1 MKKVDDYKFLEK
13 AALEKGFADAK
24 VIPMDKV
31 VIEDRLRLQCRVSC
45 SHYGKNLK
53 CPPYAQGMDE
63 FRKMLN
69 EYSFVMVIKY
79 KPPEISN
86 EIIAKYN
93 LVESAENPQNMDKV
107 SMVQELETHLIT
119 AAETQDVDKMAVMRS
134 DFAESYKNAL
144 MDLLELEKAAFKQ
157 GYTLATA
164 FFYGACWLCEKCNVE
179 TGICRNPRISR
190 YSTEV
195 AGINI
200 VKTVENTGMGFKFPV
215 KEEELGGLVILLID

>member
-1 MKKVDDYKFLEK
+1 MEKIENYKFLEK
-13 AALEKGFADAK
+13 EATERGFADAK

-31 VIEDRLRLQCRVSC
+31 VIEDRLRLQCMVSC
-45 SHYGKNLK
+45 SKCGKNLK
-53 CPPYAQGMDE
+53 CPPYAPSMDE

-69 EYSFVMVIKY
+69 EYSFAMILKF
-79 KPPEISN
+79 KPPEISD
-86 EIIAKYN
+86 EIIVKYSLKN
-93 LVESAENPQNMDKV
+93 IENDKV

-119 AAETQDVDKMAVMRS
+119 ATETQDMDKMAVMRS

-164 FFYGACWLCEKCNVE
+164 FFYGACWLCEKCNIE
-179 TGICRNPRISR
+179 IGICKNPRISR
-190 YSTEV
+190 FSAEV

-200 VKTVENTGMGFKFPV
+200 VKTAANAEMGFKFPV

>member
-1 MKKVDDYKFLEK
+1 MEKIENYKFLEK
-13 AALEKGFADAK
+13 AALDHGFANAK

-53 CPPYAQGMDE
+53 CPPYAPSMDE

-69 EYSFVMVIKY
+69 EYSFAMVIKY
-79 KPPEISN
+79 KPPEISD
-86 EIIAKYN
+86 EIISKYN
-93 LVESAENPQNMDKV
+93 LVEGAENHQNMDKV

-119 AAETQDVDKMAVMRS
+119 ATETQDKDKMAGMRS

-144 MDLLELEKAAFKQ
+144 MDLLELEKVAFKQ

-179 TGICRNPRISR
+179 AGICRNPRISR

-200 VKTVENTGMGFKFPV
+200 VKTAENAGMGFKFPV

>member
-1 MKKVDDYKFLEK
+1 MQIDNYRVLEK
-13 AALEKGFADAK
+13 KALKLGFASAK
-24 VIPMDKV
+24 IILMDDV
-31 VIEDRLRLQCRVSC
+31 VIEDRLRLQCMVSC

-53 CPPYAQGMDE
+53 CPPYAPSMDE

-69 EYSFVMVIKY
+69 EYSFAMVVKF
-79 KPPEISN
+79 KPPEISD

-93 LVESAENPQNMDKV
+93 LAEGAENPQNMDKV
-107 SMVQELETHLIT
+107 TIVQELENQLIT
-119 AAETQDVDKMAVMRS
+119 ANETQDIDKMALMRS

-157 GYTLATA
+157 GYTLATV
-164 FFYGACWLCEKCNVE
+164 FFYGACWLCEKCNIE

-200 VKTVENTGMGFKFPV
+200 VKTAENAGMGFKFPI
-215 KEEELGGLVILLID
+215 KDDELGGLVLLLID

>member
-1 MKKVDDYKFLEK
+1 MEKIENYKFLEK
-13 AALEKGFADAK
+13 AAKERGFADAK

-69 EYSFVMVIKY
+69 EYSFAMVIKY

-93 LVESAENPQNMDKV
+93 LVEGVENPQNTDKV

-119 AAETQDVDKMAVMRS
+119 ATENQDIDKMAGMRS
-134 DFAESYKNAL
+134 DFEESYKNAL
-144 MDLLELEKAAFKQ
+144 MNLLELEKAAFKQ

-164 FFYGACWLCEKCNVE
+164 FFYGACWLCEKCNIK

-200 VKTVENTGMGFKFPV
+200 VKTAANAGMGFKFPV

>member
-1 MKKVDDYKFLEK
+1 MQIDDYKVLGK
-13 AALEKGFADAK
+13 AALEQGFADVK
-24 VIPMDKV
+24 VISMDEV

-53 CPPYAQGMDE
+53 CPPYAPSMDE

-69 EYSFVMVIKY
+69 EYSFAMVIKF
-79 KPPEISN
+79 KPPEISD
-86 EIIAKYN
+86 EIIAKYS
-93 LVESAENPQNMDKV
+93 LAEGVEIPQNMDNV
-107 SMVQELETHLIT
+107 SLVQELETHLIT
-119 AAETQDVDKMAVMRS
+119 ATETQDLDKMAMMRS

-157 GYTLATA
+157 GYTLATV
-164 FFYGACWLCEKCNVE
+164 FFYGACWLCEKCNIE
-179 TGICRNPRISR
+179 TGICKSPRISR
-190 YSTEV
+190 YSAEV

-200 VKTVENTGMGFKFPV
+200 VKTAENAGMGFKFPI